1 MKKIILC
8 LTVFLLF
15 FGFKLAYA
23 EVVINEIAWMGSSD
37 NANAEWIELKN
48 TGSNNVDLSG
58 WTLIAEDGT
67 PNILLSEKCTNLIIN
82 AGNFLLLERTSDD
95 SVLGVSADC
104 IYAGA
109 MGNTSEFLK
118 LVDGSAHIVDS
129 VDATSG
135 WMAGDNNTKET
146 MQKSGSNWITAVATP
161 KAQNAG
167 ISTQNSSNNSNTGTT
182 SSSTQNTDTKI
193 KTAEV
198 SKIKTEIIAKTF
210 AFTGIPLEFK
220 ANTTGYNNEQLSY
233 GQYFWNFGDGD
244 SKETKASDIAKFTHT
259 FFYEGEY
266 IVSLEYF
273 QNYYS
278 NNPDAVDEIIIKV
291 VKTDISISNV
301 GDEKDFFVEISNNT
315 NYDTDLSKWIL
326 SSNTKSFILPKNTIV
341 QSKKKIILSPKIT
354 CFTILDKDS
363 LKLSNSQWETIFDY
377 TSFLNPVKILQGGLG
392 GETPKSALN
401 SKAVPISEEI
411 VSKIPQSGE
420 DMKLGNLKIPSENLG
435 AEAIKGL
442 INNEDSGDNFNYGI
456 LGLFVFLSIS
466 AGVVY
471 YIRTNNR
478 GIVREGVGSDFK
490 ILDE

>member
-8 LTVFLLF
+8 LAVSLLF

-23 EVVINEIAWMGSSD
+23 EVVINEIAWMGNSD

-95 SVLGVSADC
+95 SVIGVSADC

-109 MGNTSEFLK
+109 MGNSSELLK

-146 MQKSGSNWITAVATP
+146 MQKSGSSWITAVATP

-167 ISTQNSSNNSNTGTT
+167 TSTQNSSDNSNVGTT
-182 SSSTQNTDTKI
+182 SSSAQNVDTKI
-193 KTAEV
+193 KVAEV
-198 SKIKTEIIAKTF
+198 LKIKTEIIAKNF
-210 AFTGIPLEFK
+210 AFTGIPVEFK

-244 SKETKASDIAKFTHT
+244 SKETKASDITKFTHT

-266 IVSLEYF
+266 TVALEYF
-273 QNYYS
+273 QNYFS
-278 NNPDAVDEIIIKV
+278 NNPDAIDKIIIKV
-291 VKTDISISNV
+291 VKADVVISNV

-315 NYDTDLSKWIL
+315 EHDADLSKWIL
-326 SSNTKSFILPKNTIV
+326 SSNTKSFILPKNTII
-341 QSKKKIILSPKIT
+341 QSKKKNILSPKIT
-354 CFTILDKDS
+354 GFTILDKDS
-363 LKLSNSQWETIFDY
+363 LKLSNSQWETVFDY
-377 TSFLNPVKILQGGLG
+377 ASFLNPVKVSLGGLG
-392 GETPKSALN
+392 GENAKSAPK
-401 SKAVPISEEI
+401 SKAVPVPEDIVELSSELG
-411 VSKIPQSGE
+411 GE
-420 DMKLGNLKIPSENLG
+420 NATEAAIENLG
-435 AEAIKGL
+435 ATAIKSL
-442 INNEDSGDNFNYGI
+442 EDNTDSGGNSNYGI
-456 LGLFVFLSIS
+456 LGLLVFLLVSS
-466 AGVVY
+466 GAVY
-471 YIRTNNR
+471 YIRTSNR
-478 GIVREGVGSDFK
+478 KVVIEGAGSDFE